1 MHRRKTKNVL
11 ILCLMLMEATV
22 LISRF
27 QLVERPFQDG
37 ARAARV
43 QAHEA
48 FPFLAEDGTVV
59 ESQARSVH
67 KKLHQLFLG
76 KVHFPAVQKYQ
87 VGGIRHDGF
96 DCWHAAA
103 QFRVNEAD
111 VFLNVVQRLGQPF
124 LPFRA

>member
-1 MHRRKTKNVL
+1 MRVFNFV
-11 ILCLMLMEATV
+11 IVVAG
-22 LISRF
+22 SRGF
-27 QLVERPFQDG
+27 IGFLQLAECPYQDG
-37 ARAARV
+37 AGTTRV

-67 KKLHQLFLG
+67 KKFHQFLLG

-87 VGGIRHDGF
+87 VGGIRHDGLDF
-96 DCWHAAA
+96 WHAAT